1 MAHLKLR
8 LLGLALDLLV
18 DLVDGLGPG
27 HVPPR
32 PPVVLPQVDQVLQ
45 KRAENSER

>member
-1 MAHLKLR
+1 MLINCFNYVE
-8 LLGLALDLLV
+8 LLLLLLPLDLLV
-18 DLVDGLGPG
+18 DLVDGLGAG

-45 KRAENSER
+45 KN